1 MVDVKTY
8 SISELAQEFNVSTRT
23 IRYYE
28 ELGILNPQRS
38 VSGQRVYV
46 KKDRVRLRLIFRGK
60 KFGFSLAGIKEMI
73 GLFDIDPSGK
83 MQLEKTMEYGKQKL
97 KEIDERIEELLALR
111 NEIQFLYDNFHKT
124 IQQKVGK
131 E

>member
-8 SISELAQEFNVSTRT
+8 SISELTQEFNVSTRT

-60 KFGFSLAGIKEMI
+60 KFGFSLAEIKEMI

>member
-1 MVDVKTY
+1 MKTY
-8 SISELAQEFNVSTRT
+8 SISELTQEFNVSTRT

-60 KFGFSLAGIKEMI
+60 KFGFSLAEIKEMI

>member
-1 MVDVKTY
+1 
-8 SISELAQEFNVSTRT
+8 
-23 IRYYE
+23 
-28 ELGILNPQRS
+28 
-38 VSGQRVYV
+38 
-46 KKDRVRLRLIFRGK
+46 
-60 KFGFSLAGIKEMI
+60 MI
-73 GLFDIDPSGK
+73 GLFDTDPSGK